1 MKLTCVTA
9 TFNCI
14 NAGNRERLIRCVESV
29 AKLKTEHEHLI
40 YDGASTDG
48 TTELLR
54 ELERTTSWLKIVSE
68 SDRGLYNALNKGVR
82 DAKGEWFYV
91 LGADD
96 YIEKPDVLDKIIL
109 RESNETQVIITTVTT
124 EMPDGTNGPLRFDSI
139 EQLRYFLNGCVCC
152 HQGELMKTSLVRE
165 LGNEIGYAGFD
176 ERYRISADTDMLL
189 RAHLKA
195 VPIHYIFQ
203 QFACFHQ
210 GGLADSNREVYQKED
225 VDCFARALSLNDK
238 QRAFYAQK
246 HYLPISVS
254 FRFASHPDL
263 AVKMAARHMIKLWI
277 MDCLRI
283 SLWPIVIARRKW
295 RSRHSK
301 CS

>member
-14 NAGNRERLIRCVESV
+14 KAGNRERLIRCVDSV

-40 YDGASTDG
+40 YDGASKDG
-48 TTELLR
+48 TAELLR
-54 ELERTTSWLKIVSE
+54 ELEAKTLGLKVVSE
-68 SDRGLYNALNKGVR
+68 PDTGLYNALNKGVR

-96 YIEKPDVLDKIIL
+96 YVEKPDVLDSIIL
-109 RESNETQVIITTVTT
+109 GESNETKVIVTTVTT
-124 EMPDGTNGPLRFDSI
+124 ETPDGASGPLRFDDI
-139 EQLRYFLNGCVCC
+139 KQLRCFLNGCVCC
-152 HQGELMKTSLVRE
+152 HQGELMKTSFVRE

-195 VPIHYIFQ
+195 APIHYIFQ
-203 QFACFHQ
+203 PFACFHH
-210 GGLADSNREVYQKED
+210 GGLADSNREIYQKED
-225 VDCFARALSLNDK
+225 VDCFSRALSLNEK
-238 QRAFYAQK
+238 QKAFYAQK

-254 FRFASHPDL
+254 FRLALHSDL
-263 AVKMAARHMIKLWI
+263 AIKMAARHMIKLWI

-283 SLWPIVIARRKW
+283 SLWPIVVARRWW
-295 RSRHSK
+295 RSRNGK
-301 CS
+301 